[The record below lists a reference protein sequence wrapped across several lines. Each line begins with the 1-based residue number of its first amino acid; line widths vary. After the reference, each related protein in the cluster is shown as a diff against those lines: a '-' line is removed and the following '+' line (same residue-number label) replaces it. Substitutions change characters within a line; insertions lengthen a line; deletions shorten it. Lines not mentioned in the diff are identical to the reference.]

1 MNYKKAQKILRGKA
15 TKKVAN
21 NTYLVWTSS
30 YIYLLFHETAI
41 LYFYVD
47 KIVYNTG
54 GYFTNTTK
62 DRLNRFGLQSIKIY
76 KQDFSWYFT
85 YRGKQ
90 IVFLNGMIFDY
101 NGTYLN
107 GTYLTIDGKPVN
119 LNKKED

>member
-1 MNYKKAQKILRGKA
+1 MDYKKAQKILNGKT

-21 NTYLVWTSS
+21 NTYLILWTPSH
-30 YIYLLFHETAI
+30 IYLQFHETAI
-41 LYFYVD
+41 LYFYVN

-90 IVFLNGMIFDY
+90 MPFIKGMSFDY

-107 GTYLTIDGKPVN
+107 
-119 LNKKED
+119 KED

>member
-1 MNYKKAQKILRGKA
+1 MDYKKAQKILNGKT

-21 NTYLVWTSS
+21 NTYLIWTFSC
-30 YIYLLFHETAI
+30 ICLVFHKTII
-41 LYFYVD
+41 LSFYEN
-47 KIVYNTG
+47 KILYNTG
-54 GYFTNTTK
+54 GYFTNSTK

-90 IVFLNGMIFDY
+90 MVFLNGMIFNY

-107 GTYLTIDGKPVN
+107 
-119 LNKKED
+119 KEEQWKIL